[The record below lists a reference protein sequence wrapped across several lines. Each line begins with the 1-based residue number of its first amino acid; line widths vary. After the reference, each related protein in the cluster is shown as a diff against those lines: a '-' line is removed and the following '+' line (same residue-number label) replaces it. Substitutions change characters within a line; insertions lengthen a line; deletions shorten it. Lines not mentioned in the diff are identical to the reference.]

1 MKKRTLSM
9 LLASAVAVSAM
20 SFTGPA
26 TVLAEEMPN
35 LVVSYAYAEIPADID
50 KIEAALSELAQEKIG
65 CTVTLEAFTYGNIN
79 DQLTLILSSPSEQLD
94 VMFGRF
100 FGTGISGYVSKGQLT
115 GLNDLLDEYG
125 QGIKE
130 VIGQDYLDAASV
142 DGEIYGVTTCRD
154 LGAQNAFLFRKD
166 IIDEL
171 GIDLSTVSDYEDL
184 TPIFEQIHE
193 AHPELYVTGASATQS
208 PFFVKQFKKVD
219 FLADRLGVLMDYNE
233 PVVSNLFESEEF
245 RDLVELTT
253 QWNQAGYIYP
263 DITTDSS
270 NSVQMLLSNG
280 LAASYMQSWNQGQS
294 WRTRIQFR
302 IMNWRRQLLVIRRHL
317 P

>member
-1 MKKRTLSM
+1 M

-125 QGIKE
+125 QGIK
-130 VIGQDYLDAASV
+130 IGRAS
-142 DGEIYGVTTCRD
+142 CRE
-154 LGAQNAFLFRKD
+154 R
-166 IIDEL
+166 
-171 GIDLSTVSDYEDL
+171 V
-184 TPIFEQIHE
+184 
-193 AHPELYVTGASATQS
+193 
-208 PFFVKQFKKVD
+208 
-219 FLADRLGVLMDYNE
+219 
-233 PVVSNLFESEEF
+233 
-245 RDLVELTT
+245 
-253 QWNQAGYIYP
+253 
-263 DITTDSS
+263 
-270 NSVQMLLSNG
+270 
-280 LAASYMQSWNQGQS
+280 
-294 WRTRIQFR
+294 
-302 IMNWRRQLLVIRRHL
+302 
-317 P
+317 